1 MRVDVSCSL
10 VVRRL
15 LALLA
20 PAILAVASFSVPA
33 SATNNP
39 NLKYE
44 SLETE
49 HFRISYYAGEDEI
62 AQRVADLAESILSRL
77 APAVGW
83 PPNQRVEIGITDLTD
98 VANGSA
104 GALPYDQIHLNAT
117 APDDLS
123 PLGDVDDWYL
133 ELTTHEFTH
142 VLHTDHIRGIPAIV
156 NAVIGKTLSPN
167 QVQPRWIL
175 EGLAVFEESSK
186 TSGGR
191 LRSSTWN
198 MFMRAD
204 VLENNVAGLDQ
215 ISTNVRRWPQ
225 GNLWY
230 LYGSFFMQ
238 WIAETYGEQAIRL
251 MIDDYGHQ
259 LVPYGINRSI
269 RRATGRTYEELYPS
283 FIDTLRRESNALV
296 AKIRARGLREGTR
309 ITYHGQA
316 ANGPRFTPRGAWG
329 ASGDQLVY
337 YRDDGHSTAGVYRVP
352 VRRDA
357 NGAFLRE
364 DDAELVVRTLGGG
377 YVGFLPDKSFVF
389 DSIESYDNLYGF
401 YDLAWM
407 PSGAKSPSGLEGNR
421 VRLTNGFRAYEPDV
435 SPDGK
440 HVAFATNHHGTSY
453 LQMAD
458 LDVRG
463 GDVKNLHTLV
473 RSARFDQA
481 YAPRW
486 SPDNR
491 HVAYS
496 SWTHGGY
503 RDVRIVDTWDGSFV
517 EVTHDRAVDSGPV
530 YSPDGKT
537 LYFHSDRTG
546 VTNIYAYDV
555 EHGTLKQVTN
565 VTSGAFQPTI
575 SPDGKTLVYLGYT
588 HEGYDLFA
596 MELDPSKFLDAL
608 PYVDDRGSPPP
619 EPPHARSTRHGY
631 NPLHTLVPRNYL
643 VSTSPGDFGQA
654 ISLTVSGSDILG
666 LHTVSGSIGLETER
680 PDPQFNISYGYGG
693 FPFNLSLN
701 FYRNIAP
708 GATYSLGPNSVSW
721 VQSAIGGS
729 VSLNYS
735 IPHSYDSQ
743 GFQIV
748 YSVNSISGDIGL
760 DQQPLDPYDTPHP
773 ASSQQLAAV
782 ASFNW
787 SYGNAQSY
795 LWSVSAEKGFN
806 LSAGIDLSHPAIG
819 SDYRG
824 FRGHADFETYL
835 KVPWL
840 RHHVVALH
848 AGGGMIGG
856 SFPGG
861 PFYVGGFID
870 VAPQD
875 QVTSF
880 LNGGGFLYQNGF
892 ALRGYPVAFQTG
904 NYYGLFDAEYR
915 FPIVNIDHGPS
926 TLPFTLNRI
935 SGNVFYDLGSA
946 FNDPLQATFLS
957 GVGAEIWV
965 DTTLGYFASF
975 DFRVGYARGLSGGG
989 IDKVY
994 FVAAIPY

>member
-1 MRVDVSCSL
+1 MYRARV

-15 LALLA
+15 LAFVALV
-20 PAILAVASFSVPA
+20 ILATTLFSVRAGAANDPY
-33 SATNNP
+33 
-39 NLKYE
+39 LKYE
-44 SLETE
+44 AVTTD
-49 HFRISYYAGEDEI
+49 HFRVSYYSGEREI
-62 AQRVADLAESILSRL
+62 AVRVADLAESILGRL

-83 PPNQRVEIGITDLTD
+83 PPSERVEIAITDGTD

-104 GALPYDQIHLNAT
+104 GALPYDQIHLFAT

-142 VLHTDHIRGIPAIV
+142 ILHTDHIEGIPAIV
-156 NAVIGKTLSPN
+156 NMVLGKTLAPN

-191 LRSSTWN
+191 LRSSIWN

-259 LVPYGINRSI
+259 LIPYAINRSI

-296 AKIRARGLREGTR
+296 AGIRARGVREGTR
-309 ITYHGQA
+309 ITFGGQA
-316 ANGPRFTPRGAWG
+316 ANGPRFTPKGAWG
-329 ASGDQLVY
+329 ATTDQVVY
-337 YRDDGHSTAGVYRVP
+337 YRDDGHSTEGIYRVP
-352 VRRDA
+352 VRRDHDGKIVPT
-357 NGAFLRE
+357 NER
-364 DDAELVVRTLGGG
+364 ELVTRTLGGG
-377 YVGFLPDKSFVF
+377 YAGFLPDKSYVF
-389 DSIESYDNLYGF
+389 DSIEQYENLYGF

-407 PSGAKSPSGLEGNR
+407 PADKTSTSGLEGNR
-421 VRLTNGFRAYEPDV
+421 VRLTYGWRAAAPDV

-440 HVAFATNHHGTSY
+440 RVVFTTNHRGTTY

-458 LDVRG
+458 LDLRG
-463 GDVKNLHTLV
+463 GDLTNLRTLV
-473 RSARFDQA
+473 RSELFDQA
-481 YAPRW
+481 YSPRW
-486 SPDNR
+486 SPDDR

-496 SWTHGGY
+496 SWKHGGY
-503 RDVRIVDTWDGSFV
+503 RDVRIVDTVDGSVV
-517 EVTHDRAVDSGPV
+517 EVTHDRAVDGGPCF
-530 YSPDGKT
+530 SPDGKT

-546 VTNIYAYDV
+546 VMNVYAYDLAAK
-555 EHGTLKQVTN
+555 TLKQVTN
-565 VTSGAFQPTI
+565 VINGAFQPTI
-575 SPDGKTLVYLGYT
+575 SADGKTLVYLGYT
-588 HEGYDLFA
+588 HEGWDLYA
-596 MELDPSKFLDAL
+596 MDLDPSKFLPAL

-619 EPPHARSTRHGY
+619 EPLHAHSTNDGY
-631 NPLHTLVPRNYL
+631 NPLHTFVPRSWL
-643 VSTSPGDFGQA
+643 ISTTPSDFGQLF
-654 ISLTVSGSDILG
+654 SFTVKGSDIMD
-666 LHTVSGSIGLETER
+666 LHEMSGSLGFETGQ
-680 PDPQFNISYGYGG
+680 PDPQFNVNYTYKRL
-693 FPFNLSLN
+693 PFDVSLN
-701 FYRNIAP
+701 LYRNIAP
-708 GATYSLGPNSVSW
+708 GATYTLGPNSVNW
-721 VQSAIGGS
+721 VQSAVGGS
-729 VSLNYS
+729 TGITYS
-735 IPHSYDSQ
+735 MPHSYDSQ
-743 GFQIV
+743 TFSLN

-760 DQQPLDPYDTPHP
+760 AQQPLDPYDTPSLP
-773 ASSQQLAAV
+773 TQRLAAV
-782 ASFNW
+782 LGLGW

-806 LSAGIDLSHPAIG
+806 VSASIGLSHPAIG

-824 FRGHADFETYL
+824 FQARTDFETY
-835 KVPWL
+835 VPMPWL

-848 AGGGMIGG
+848 AGGGLMGG
-856 SFPGG
+856 LYPGG
-861 PFYVGGFID
+861 PFYVGGFVD
-870 VAPQD
+870 VSPLD

-880 LNGGGFLYQNGF
+880 VNGGGFVYQNGF

-904 NYYGLFDAEYR
+904 NYYALFDAEYR

-926 TLPFTLNRI
+926 TLPLTLNRI

-946 FNDPLQATFLS
+946 FNDPTAATLLS

-965 DTTLGYFASF
+965 DTTLGYFAAF
-975 DFRVGYARGLSGGG
+975 NFRVGYARGLSGGG

-994 FVAAIPY
+994 FVAAVPY